1 MYTLFLT
8 HTQLASLPR
17 PASSSA
23 RSNTSPKPSPPSQP
37 SQPSQPS
44 HSLPPDLIS
53 LASTQDRRARAQP
66 AVDLLTN
73 LPSPPPASQNQ
84 QPSFDMESKPQDNVK
99 DTIMSLYS
107 SRPQYG
113 AYTAQGM
120 PVNAYYYQQQQAAAM
135 RMMQQQQLQVRQVQE
150 QMQQLKLRQQHPPV
164 AVGNGGIPSS
174 NPGGGH
180 TLNPHLW

>member
-1 MYTLFLT
+1 MCTLSNT

-17 PASSSA
+17 PSSTSA

-37 SQPSQPS
+37 S
-44 HSLPPDLIS
+44 HSLPPDLIF
-53 LASTQDRRARAQP
+53 LASTQDGQARAQP

-84 QPSFDMESKPQDNVK
+84 QPSFDMENKPQDNVK

-135 RMMQQQQLQVRQVQE
+135 RMMQHQQLQVRQVQE
-150 QMQQLKLRQQHPPV
+150 QMQQLKLRQQHSPV